1 MKKGDILLIPF
12 PFTDLTGAK
21 LRPAVVLVSGNADVT
36 VAFITTQLRWKEPLD
51 VILKPT
57 KQNGLKQESLI
68 RLSKLATIDS
78 NLTVG
83 ILGEI
88 ESTKI
93 QEINENLIQILRLD
107 E

>member
-1 MKKGDILLIPF
+1 M
-12 PFTDLTGAK
+12 
-21 LRPAVVLVSGNADVT
+21 LVSGNADVT
-36 VAFITTQLRWKEPLD
+36 VAFITTQLRWKEPFD